1 MTRDGMIATCPLTK
15 EQCHGTCAWYLDAAH
30 SCAFVTLVGKLE
42 GIKTEAGHAAG
53 ALINIGHN
61 TDGLV

>member
-1 MTRDGMIATCPLTK
+1 MDEEGIIAICPLTK
-15 EQCHGTCAWYLDAAH
+15 EQCHSTCAWYLDAAH
-30 SCAFVTLVGKLE
+30 NCAFVMLVGKLD
-42 GIKTEAGHAAG
+42 GIQTEAGHAAG